1 MLTNSNKYKQNTVS
15 DTVAPLNLLTDA
27 NNLSNFIF
35 KMSSFCKNL
44 NILGKT

>member
-1 MLTNSNKYKQNTVS
+1 MLTNSNKQNIVS
-15 DTVAPLNLLTDA
+15 DTVAPLNLLIDA